1 MKLIKLA
8 LLIAAIAMFV
18 IACNNTANTNQT
30 TGTNTQ
36 PPPVASP
43 SAAATTAPT
52 PADEFAALRPVYA
65 EHCARCHKIDGE
77 GGTVEVLGKKL
88 KVPSLKKG
96 HALDHSDAEFFK
108 QISEG
113 EDAMPAFKD
122 KLSKEQ
128 IDGLVRFIRKEFQ
141 SGATTGKQQTT
152 PAPKS

>member
-1 MKLIKLA
+1 MKIIKLA
-8 LLIAAIAMFV
+8 LVTAAVALFV
-18 IACNNTANTNQT
+18 IACNNTTNTNQIS
-30 TGTNTQ
+30 GTNSQ
-36 PPPVASP
+36 PTPAASP
-43 SAAATTAPT
+43 SAATPAPT

-96 HALDHSDAEFFK
+96 HALDHSDADFFK

-113 EDAMPAFKD
+113 EDAMPPFKD

-141 SGATTGKQQTT
+141 SGTTTGKETT
-152 PAPKS
+152 SAAPKS